1 MHCLVNNAGV
11 PHFKPF
17 LEVTPA
23 EIDSIFDVNLK
34 AVINVSQVVARGLVA
49 RGEGGVIINISSVGV
64 LKPVKECSVYCASK
78 AALDHLMRVMTLELG
93 PHGIRVNC
101 VNPTVVKTEMS
112 EFIWS
117 DPAVAEPFLKM
128 TPLGRFAETD
138 DVVNPA
144 TLFLLSDHASLI
156 SGVTMPVDGGFT
168 AC

>member
-1 MHCLVNNAGV
+1 
-11 PHFKPF
+11 
-17 LEVTPA
+17 
-23 EIDSIFDVNLK
+23 
-34 AVINVSQVVARGLVA
+34 
-49 RGEGGVIINISSVGV
+49 
-64 LKPVKECSVYCASK
+64 
-78 AALDHLMRVMTLELG
+78 MTLELG

-117 DPAVAEPFLKM
+117 DSAVAEPFLKM

-138 DVVNPA
+138 DVVNA
-144 TLFLLSDHASLI
+144 VLFLLSDRASLI